1 MLFKKVENIP
11 IESFI
16 GQVIDVQKSAETRVH
31 GEGGG
36 GYVVSVKVDSTVTQD
51 LQIFLQDEQG
61 NERHIQVTNWDFPVR
76 VGNQV
81 EAVLVCSCP
90 IILRNKNLG
99 SETRS
104 YKDLKELCK
113 ALYFHIK
120 IYGILS
126 LFSFFILMIVIAPL
140 LGISTT
146 VVNYLGVFAVYGGVL
161 AIIFYMLAW
170 RITYFGLKSKLKG
183 I

>member
-1 MLFKKVENIP
+1 MFKKVENIP

-16 GQVIDVQKSAETRVH
+16 GQVIDVQKSSETRVH

-51 LQIFLQDEQG
+51 LQIFLRDEQG

-76 VGNQV
+76 VGNRV
-81 EAVLVCSCP
+81 EAVLVWNCP
-90 IILRNKNLG
+90 IILRNKDLN

-104 YKDLKELCK
+104 HKDLKDLCK
-113 ALYFHIK
+113 AFYFPARA
-120 IYGILS
+120 YGVLSLLSFFLLIVPLS
-126 LFSFFILMIVIAPL
+126 LFQVMNKTIEKFLELFTI
-140 LGISTT
+140 
-146 VVNYLGVFAVYGGVL
+146 YGGLL

-170 RITYFGLKSKLKG
+170 RVTYFGLKSKLKG